1 MQSHTLIWSLQMII
15 GLRQTASRW
24 QLGPNGRHCY
34 DEHHNFF
41 NAQGPK
47 GAAACLMKRL
57 LALSRLRAQLA
68 LHQPV
73 LDALLALLEALQ
85 QQFPGQMPG
94 GMYNLDTRPL
104 VHQVSLSFLSP
115 AVVTAV

>member
-1 MQSHTLIWSLQMII
+1 MIM

-24 QLGPNGRHCY
+24 HLGPNGRHCY

-41 NAQGPK
+41 HAQGPK

-57 LALSRLRAQLA
+57 VALTRLRAQLA

-73 LDALLALLEALQ
+73 LDALRVLLQSLQ
-85 QQFPGQMPG
+85 QRFPGQIPG
-94 GMYNLDTRPL
+94 GMYNLDARPL
-104 VHQVSLSFLSP
+104 MHQVSLQSSAQV
-115 AVVTAV
+115 AVRNVRHS

>member
-1 MQSHTLIWSLQMII
+1 MQMLS

-24 QLGPNGRHCY
+24 HLGPNGRHCY

-41 NAQGPK
+41 HAQGSK

-57 LALSRLRAQLA
+57 LALSRMRAQLA

-73 LDALLALLEALQ
+73 LDALIALVQALQ
-85 QQFPGQMPG
+85 QRFPGALPG
-94 GMYNLDTRPL
+94 GMYTPEARPL
-104 VHQVSLSFLSP
+104 VHQVRS
-115 AVVTAV
+115 